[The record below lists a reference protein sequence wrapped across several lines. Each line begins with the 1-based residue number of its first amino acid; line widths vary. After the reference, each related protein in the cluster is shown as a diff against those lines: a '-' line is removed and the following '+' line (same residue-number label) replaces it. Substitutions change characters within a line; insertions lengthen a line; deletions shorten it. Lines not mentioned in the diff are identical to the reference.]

1 MKYPNL
7 EKLVDIIAVLRSEN
21 GCEWDREQ
29 THKSLRP
36 NMLEEAYE
44 AVDAIDEGDISNL
57 REELGKQKNKPV
69 KLYSIF
75 FPFGKVV
82 YGIPIIVSNAEL
94 AAIKLL

>member
-7 EKLVDIIAVLRSEN
+7 EKLVDRIAVLRSEN

-57 REELGKQKNKPV
+57 REELGDVLLQ
-69 KLYSIF
+69 
-75 FPFGKVV
+75 VV
-82 YGIPIIVSNAEL
+82 LHARLQRTTVNLI
-94 AAIKLL
+94 

>member
-36 NMLEEAYE
+36 NMLEEAYTQ
-44 AVDAIDEGDISNL
+44 ASACL
-57 REELGKQKNKPV
+57 W
-69 KLYSIF
+69 
-75 FPFGKVV
+75 
-82 YGIPIIVSNAEL
+82 
-94 AAIKLL
+94 

>member
-44 AVDAIDEGDISNL
+44 AVDAIDDGDIPKL
-57 REELGKQKNKPV
+57 REELSILTSFC
-69 KLYSIF
+69 KLN
-75 FPFGKVV
+75 
-82 YGIPIIVSNAEL
+82 GIILKKGS
-94 AAIKLL
+94 K